1 MRKRQ
6 LEAPAPSLRVHGWA
20 SGSASLR
27 SADDVVD
34 RIGAG
39 LRTPRRYDEEDT
51 RHRADPP
58 RREDGLPQPEH

>member
-6 LEAPAPSLRVHGWA
+6 LEPPAPSLRVHGWA
-20 SGSASLR
+20 SASAPLR

-34 RIGAG
+34 RTGAG

-58 RREDGLPQPEH
+58 RRKDGVPQREH